1 IPLLGDDGDM
11 VLPFLEW
18 AALAGISERTARD
31 LRARGKGP
39 RCVMLTDKKLGVSL
53 AEYRRCYVHAASRR
67 QKFLGK
73 SMTSPLLPV
82 PRICSTASSLA
93 PSAAILSSRWSSYA
107 ATPSA

>member
-1 IPLLGDDGDM
+1 MTDQIDIATRRRPIPLLGDDGDM

-53 AEYRRCYVHAASRR
+53 AEHRRWVKARTEAA
-67 QKFLGK
+67 
-73 SMTSPLLPV
+73 
-82 PRICSTASSLA
+82 A
-93 PSAAILSSRWSSYA
+93 
-107 ATPSA
+107 

>member
-1 IPLLGDDGDM
+1 MTDQIDIATRRRPVPLVGDDGDM

-53 AEYRRCYVHAASRR
+53 AEHRRWIKARTEAVA
-67 QKFLGK
+67 
-73 SMTSPLLPV
+73 
-82 PRICSTASSLA
+82 
-93 PSAAILSSRWSSYA
+93 
-107 ATPSA
+107 